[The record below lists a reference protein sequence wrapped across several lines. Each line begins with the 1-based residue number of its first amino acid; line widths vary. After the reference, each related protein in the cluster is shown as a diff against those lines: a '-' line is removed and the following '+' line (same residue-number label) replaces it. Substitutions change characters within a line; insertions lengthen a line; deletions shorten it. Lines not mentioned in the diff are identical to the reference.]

1 MGTEPGNDAEERG
14 RDGACF
20 SNATSDIS
28 VSLETGGG
36 RGRSSDQAG
45 QWQIDEAKRHK
56 PSNATQKSCRIWVNK
71 AFSSYTADDTI
82 REIFYMGLAVPKQ

>member
-1 MGTEPGNDAEERG
+1 M
-14 RDGACF
+14 
-20 SNATSDIS
+20 
-28 VSLETGGG
+28 GG
-36 RGRSSDQAG
+36 RRRSSDQAR